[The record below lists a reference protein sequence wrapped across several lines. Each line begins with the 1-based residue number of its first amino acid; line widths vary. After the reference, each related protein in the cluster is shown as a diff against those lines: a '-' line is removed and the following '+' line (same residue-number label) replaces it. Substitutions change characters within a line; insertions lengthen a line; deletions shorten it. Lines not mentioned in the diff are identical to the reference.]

1 MTFRVDT
8 NLLIWAAT
16 DPDKLYATA
25 KSYIAEEY
33 NQLFY

>member
-1 MTFRVDT
+1 MTFRVDA
-8 NLLIWAAT
+8 NLLIWPAT

-25 KSYIAEEY
+25 KSYIAEGY